1 MNKPISFI
9 VAIALILSCSSWLPD
24 RSRLPRNISWLTGT
38 WEQQTARGKVYE
50 QWQQDGDS
58 TLSGKSFA
66 LKGKDTMVFET
77 IQLRREGDDWFY
89 IPQVKDQNDGQPV
102 RFRAT
107 RLSATEMVFEN
118 PEHDFPQVITYRRN
132 GKDALIA
139 EISGTAKGRTRK
151 ETFPMKKI
159 AAE

>member
-1 MNKPISFI
+1 MSKQLSFI
-9 VAIALILSCSSWLPD
+9 AATALILSCSSWLPD
-24 RSRLPRNISWLTGT
+24 RSRLPGNISWLIGT
-38 WEQQTARGKVYE
+38 WEQQTTRGKVYE
-50 QWQQDGDS
+50 QWLQDGDS

-66 LKGKDTMVFET
+66 LKGKDTMVFES
-77 IQLRREGDDWFY
+77 IRLRREGDDWFY
-89 IPQVKDQNDGQPV
+89 IPQVKDQNGGQPV

-139 EISGTAKGRTRK
+139 EVSGIAKGETRK
-151 ETFPMKKI
+151 VTFPMKKLM
-159 AAE
+159 AE